1 VAGRRLGDRGRRLIV
16 TAGVAAFLAAYLV
29 FAITPALVGVLAIAF
44 VLAGIST
51 AETAQTAAVAALA
64 PDALRG
70 SAFGL
75 LATVQAA
82 GNVAASAVTGLLYT
96 LTTPAVAFF
105 YVAAWMLIA
114 LAGLALTGRHWT
126 T

>member
-1 VAGRRLGDRGRRLIV
+1 M
-16 TAGVAAFLAAYLV
+16 
-29 FAITPALVGVLAIAF
+29 FAIIPALIGVLAIAF
-44 VLAGIST
+44 VLAGIGIG
-51 AETAQTAAVAALA
+51 AIETAQTAAVAALA

-75 LATVQAA
+75 LATVQAG
-82 GNVAASAVTGLLYT
+82 GNVAASAVAGLLYT

-105 YVAAWMLIA
+105 YVAAWMLVA
-114 LAGLALTGRHWT
+114 LAGLAFTDRHRT